1 MSFSL
6 RPLVAAGTAAL
17 ALAAAAPAAADAEVR
32 YVYNA
37 WFGASFAYETAEAT
51 ESGRVTRRIRA
62 TLALTGW
69 FDDLRIVNGMLATQR
84 LARPSLVT
92 AGAGELHFVN
102 ADVDPVDTSDCSSSP
117 RVELP
122 GMLNPMMAFSP
133 NASPLSFGITP
144 VSLVTYDMRCGEN
157 GGLLLGI
164 GARSHRPGDL
174 GPDHLRAELTIPRDK
189 LGDEEI
195 VLPFSRVW
203 RSVPRCPGDFVEGQL
218 RSCVTNMGG
227 TVRLYRTYKDPD
239 PEDDLLAPLTPTR
252 PKLDRGAA
260 RARASVRCPRGCRYR
275 IRTFLPP
282 RNGRG
287 VLGRGSSSSA
297 RPRASA
303 AAAPLASRAGRLPP
317 GKAAREISVAI
328 PAAKRAAVVA
338 AGGALVA
345 IELDPPRGETLRA
358 TFFARAAG

>member
-1 MSFSL
+1 MPFSVRAL
-6 RPLVAAGTAAL
+6 AATGAAAL
-17 ALAAAAPAAADAEVR
+17 ALAAAAPAAHAEVR
-32 YVYNA
+32 YVYSA
-37 WFGASFAYETAEAT
+37 WFGASFAYATSEAT
-51 ESGRVTRRIRA
+51 ESGRVTRRIKA

-102 ADVDPVDTSDCSSSP
+102 ADVDPVDTSDCTGAP
-117 RVELP
+117 RAELP
-122 GMLNPMMAFSP
+122 GMLNPMMALSP
-133 NASPLSFGITP
+133 SAPPLPFGITP
-144 VSLVTYDMRCGEN
+144 VSLVSYDLRCGEN

-195 VLPFSRVW
+195 ELRFSRVW
-203 RSVPRCPGDFVEGQL
+203 RSVPRCPGDSVEGQL
-218 RSCVTNMGG
+218 RSCVTNMSG
-227 TVRLYRTYKDPD
+227 TVRLYRTYRDPAPD
-239 PEDDLLAPLTPTR
+239 DDLLAPLTPTR
-252 PKLDRGAA
+252 PKLDRDAA

-282 RNGRG
+282 RHGRG
-287 VLGRGSSSSA
+287 VLGTSSSASA

-303 AAAPLASRAGRLPP
+303 AAAPLASRAGRLPA